1 MYNSNLSKK
10 PSFIKSIFF
19 RIQKRKTYYS
29 VLEAEF
35 SRLKLENEQL
45 KRQLFA

>member
-1 MYNSNLSKK
+1 MTKANLSKK
-10 PSFIKSIFF
+10 TSFIKSILF

-29 VLEAEF
+29 VLEVEF

-45 KRQLFA
+45 KKQLFA